1 MSASTKSS
9 IKCQAIE
16 HIRGYGSPKTWN
28 VRFSKDHGVAV
39 VNCGSDSLF
48 IYDKESKKLGTLK
61 FPGQCHC
68 HDLVSHQGLCSLV
81 CGLQDGRIFSCSLQ
95 EWCHQKKKK
104 KHKSKSKN
112 KAEST
117 SSESKAAVAGDNNQ
131 GLNEG
136 KRRLDGEEK
145 RLDGEDDIF
154 RDLLGGGDRSS
165 SATKDSSKNATNI
178 LFQEFMQAVDP
189 VTKVDEQKIM
199 LRVDNL
205 ESFVMVSDSLVT
217 CSREG
222 IGWRVSVHPCQL
234 NKDSFTCDKNPLYST
249 LIFGAD
255 DTSTCR
261 QASFQNPG
269 IETKDEVEAT
279 VGVGVYG
286 LMSSSSHG
294 NSGVVMQSCSILVTS
309 DALFNAMW
317 GSEANLVDSP
327 VIVITLPDG
336 CVYSITLK
344 SFLSTSFTSAKG
356 IRLLCR
362 SLEAIIQVC
371 ITSYSIQSNP
381 AGSSLNCLVLVGAG
395 GQLMTFYGD
404 PSDSNSTEI
413 SRLHTSSPIAAALV
427 TKDTLICT
435 SNFDLKFITFY
446 LRDTVLQMSMNS
458 CSMPGIASV
467 ALLKG
472 TSSSYKFLAIKKNGT
487 VLQLLLPSEHT
498 ADSDQ
503 AGISSTAARQRVHEA
518 LRNMREV
525 SSKMAALTQL
535 GSRQR
540 AVLEELSSAHHIV
553 CQTWEALGA
562 FELETRVE
570 CILENGQKSTKV
582 SCKVTNCTSWT
593 ISHGWTLIGT
603 LLNDCQERS
612 KVNRTKYHRTKS
624 TPLVGFAPK
633 TAVMLSFVLDESG
646 YAESWPLTVQCS
658 LCFDLSALLEDTLVK
673 EDLGKA
679 TESSVAL
686 DKGVKGAVFPI
697 GSSEVDVLDSLQERA
712 RCSTGLERR
721 NQRHDWTKAILSR
734 SSGSSNPHQQESAA
748 SQSQMASA
756 TIRLDR
762 NLLSRPSNDSSR
774 VSTDQVLQWLL
785 PSNKSVVIKDS
796 CIKAV
801 TPCGCQVSIQA
812 LEQNA
817 EVSLQITSSDEK
829 ITRAVIEAIHR
840 RIKNSKLVSA
850 EFRVDLEKTK
860 KEASSVEIHL
870 GKLLSISDQLTS
882 AKSREDLTI
891 LAKELMHLHGNMRS
905 QITIH

>member
-9 IKCQAIE
+9 IKCQAME
-16 HIRGYGSPKTWN
+16 HIRGYGSPRKWN
-28 VRFSKDHGVAV
+28 VRFSKDHGIAV

-112 KAEST
+112 KAGST
-117 SSESKAAVAGDNNQ
+117 SSESKAAVAGDQ

-136 KRRLDGEEK
+136 KWEK
-145 RLDGEDDIF
+145 RRFDGEDDIF
-154 RDLLGGGDRSS
+154 RDLLGGGDRSG
-165 SATKDSSKNATNI
+165 SATKDSTKDPTNI
-178 LFQEFMQAVDP
+178 LYQEFMQAVDP
-189 VTKVDEQKIM
+189 VTKVDEQKII

-222 IGWRVSVHPCQL
+222 IGWRVSVHSCQL
-234 NKDSFTCDKNPLYST
+234 NKDSFTCVKNPLYST

-255 DTSTCR
+255 DTIPR
-261 QASFQNPG
+261 GQASFQNPG
-269 IETKDEVEAT
+269 VETKDEVEAT

-294 NSGVVMQSCSILVTS
+294 NSDVTMQSCGILVTS

-344 SFLSTSFTSAKG
+344 SFLSTSFSSAKS

-362 SLEAIIQVC
+362 SLEPVIQVC
-371 ITSYSIQSNP
+371 ITSYSIQSNL
-381 AGSSLNCLVLVGAG
+381 AGSSLNCLVLIGAG
-395 GQLMTFYGD
+395 GQLMTFYED

-427 TKDTLICT
+427 TKDTLICA
-435 SNFDLKFITFY
+435 SNFDLKFITFH
-446 LRDTVLQMSMNS
+446 LRDTVLQMSMSS

-525 SSKMAALTQL
+525 SSKMAALTRL

-553 CQTWEALGA
+553 CQTWEASGA

-570 CILENGQKSTKV
+570 CFFENGQKSTKV
-582 SCKVTNCTSWT
+582 FCKVTNCTSWT

-603 LLNDCQERS
+603 LLSDCQERS
-612 KVNRTKYHRTKS
+612 KVNRTKYHRTRS

-646 YAESWPLTVQCS
+646 CAESWPLTVQCS
-658 LCFDLSALLEDTLVK
+658 LCFDLSALLEDIPVK
-673 EDLGKA
+673 EDLGK
-679 TESSVAL
+679 TVESSVAL
-686 DKGVKGAVFPI
+686 DGEVKGAVFPI
-697 GSSEVDVLDSLQERA
+697 GSSEVDILDSLQERV

-734 SSGSSNPHQQESAA
+734 SSESSNPHRQVSAA

-762 NLLSRPSNDSSR
+762 NLLSRPSNVADSSR
-774 VSTDQVLQWLL
+774 VLTEQVLQWLL
-785 PSNKSVVIKDS
+785 PTNQSVVIKDS
-796 CIKAV
+796 CIEAV
-801 TPCGCQVSIQA
+801 TPCGCLVSIQA
-812 LEQNA
+812 LEQNG
-817 EVSLQITSSDEK
+817 EVSLQITSSDEE
-829 ITRAVIEAIHR
+829 ITRALIEAIHR

-850 EFRVDLEKTK
+850 EFRVDCEKMK
-860 KEASSVEIHL
+860 KEASSVKIHL

-891 LAKELMHLHGNMRS
+891 LAKELMHLHGDMRR